1 MSINYKRLG
10 DIATYINGYAF
21 KPKDWGTKGLP
32 IIRIQNLTGSSKE
45 INFYDGDIDEKY
57 IVRKGDILI
66 AWSASLGVHEWNGEK
81 ALLNQHIFK
90 VVFDKEKINKNFFKF
105 MVQKLLERTQ
115 KYLHGSTMKHI
126 TKKYFDNLLI
136 PFPPLEIQEKTA
148 GTLLLAESLVNKRK
162 AQIEALDQLT
172 QSVFLEMFGDP
183 YKNPKNW
190 PVGTIK
196 DITLKTQYGTSKKA
210 SENKGKYPILR
221 MGNITYNGFLDF
233 NDMKYIDLD
242 DSEAEKYLVHKGD
255 LLFNRTNSKELVGKT
270 AVYRE
275 ELPMAYAGYLVK
287 LVPNEKANSEFIS
300 GFLNSKYG
308 KTLLYSMA
316 KNIVGMANINAEELK
331 RIKIYIPPR
340 DLQDKFASI
349 ISNILE
355 RRELLN
361 KGLKLLEENYNSL
374 MQRAFKGELFT
385 EEKVSNF

>member
-1 MSINYKRLG
+1 MSINDKRLG

-105 MVQKLLERTQ
+105 MVQKVLERTQ

-136 PFPPLEIQEKTA
+136 PFPPLEIQEKIA

-172 QSVFLEMFGDP
+172 QSVFLEMFGD
-183 YKNPKNW
+183 
-190 PVGTIK
+190 I
-196 DITLKTQYGTSKKA
+196 A
-210 SENKGKYPILR
+210 
-221 MGNITYNGFLDF
+221 
-233 NDMKYIDLD
+233 
-242 DSEAEKYLVHKGD
+242 
-255 LLFNRTNSKELVGKT
+255 TNSKGWEYKKLSDICKNLDSKRVPITSSERKKGIYPYYGASGIVDYVNDYIFDGNYLLVSEDGANLLARVTPIAFEVEGKIWVNNHAHVLKFDNLST
-270 AVYRE
+270 QCFIKYVINLQDISHLITGSAQPKLNQKNLNSFMVPVPPLKLQNEFYE
-275 ELPMAYAGYLVK
+275 KVK
-287 LVPNEKANSEFIS
+287 LIEEKRKIFHSS
-300 GFLNSKYG
+300 
-308 KTLLYSMA
+308 LL
-316 KNIVGMANINAEELK
+316 E
-331 RIKIYIPPR
+331 
-340 DLQDKFASI
+340 
-349 ISNILE
+349 LE
-355 RRELLN
+355 RLFNALLQ
-361 KGLKLLEENYNSL
+361 KV
-374 MQRAFKGELFT
+374 FKGELIF
-385 EEKVSNF
+385 EEKVLNL